1 MTTEV
6 KEEFLNHYRSCH
18 ESLER
23 FCRVLCRDREAAREL
38 VQETLLQA
46 LTGFD
51 RLREKEKF
59 LSWLMGIAIRVKRN
73 QDRKLKNWVV
83 MDMLPEKA
91 STLQTDSDAALGVLR
106 SLCRKLNEKERE
118 VFLLF
123 ELSGLSLEAIAEVQE
138 SNVNTVKTR
147 LRRAR
152 ERLKKWLQHEY
163 QSNDPLVNWS
173 TLTLNMEAKE
183 NG

>member
-6 KEEFLNHYRSCH
+6 KEEFLDHYRTCH
-18 ESLER
+18 LSLER

-38 VQETLLQA
+38 VQESLLQA
-46 LTGFD
+46 LIGYD

-59 LSWLMGIAIRVKRN
+59 LSWLMGIAIRVKRS
-73 QDRKLKNWVV
+73 QDRKLKNWIV
-83 MDMLPEKA
+83 MDILPEKA
-91 STLQTDSDAALGVLR
+91 SGLQTDSDAALSVLR
-106 SLCRKLNEKERE
+106 KLCRKLNEKERE

-123 ELSGLSLEAIAEVQE
+123 ELSELSLEAIAEIQE
-138 SNVNTVKTR
+138 SNINTVKTR

-152 ERLKKWLQHEY
+152 EKLQKWLKNEY
-163 QSNDPLVNWS
+163 QTIDPLVNWS
-173 TLTLNMEAKE
+173 NLTLNMEAKK